1 MVMMAM
7 AVIMAQIQFY
17 GGASDILDD
26 MISAAFFAAFA
37 MDNLKSAMADVDP
50 GPFENMRTEI
60 DKNVVALNE
69 LERELPKLNAQGI
82 NALQVRAPQIDL
94 PEESS
99 VINGDVISVPQRSVA
114 PIPQEIRPDVAPN
127 APPGIALIEGP
138 VAPSVEWKTE
148 SLEVFTNTGFER
160 FQQEVQSADAML
172 QQLYDSQKAVAKQ
185 AQEASSSMV
194 SSEMIADLNS
204 ITDRINKIRERIQL
218 MESNPINVGSDK
230 ANAALEQ
237 MRIQLSQA
245 VKTQNQL
252 STAVNDMDMGAANEA
267 YLSLSQTV
275 AGTERYIRDNL
286 DKQGRFNDKVGQGI
300 NAAEGLQKAFS
311 KAAES
316 LLSMSNVKKVAEWVG
331 DCMKAFDAQRH
342 TEMRLMGALANN
354 LDADYASQYGQG
366 PEAETQALQSAYS
379 TISNKASEIQGRG
392 IYTDDAMIAGAAEL
406 SADFSD
412 PVAIEMMMDTL
423 ADFAMGASGGGEVNS
438 AAMQQY
444 AASLGK
450 VMSGSYDGMAEK
462 GFSFTEAQKAVIA
475 GTATQEQV
483 IAAIGEEYLS
493 ASQDVQAAAAI
504 AASVQQTWGGLY
516 DSMSN
521 TPEGQIMQ
529 MTNAWGSMQEEVGG
543 QLYPFVLLF
552 VETITGNWGII
563 QTVLNAIVT
572 GLQFIMGIL
581 SWLLEGAMGFAQV
594 IVDNWSWIS
603 PIIYGIVAALAVYGA
618 YLAIT
623 KGIEIASA
631 VASGIVTV
639 GKGLLAAATMLLTG
653 ATWAQAAAQVGLNGA
668 MAACPIVWII
678 ALIIALIAIIFAV
691 CSAIAKLTG
700 IADSGFGV
708 ICGSLNVANEFF
720 KNLFMTIGNVLLG
733 IGNAINA
740 LASNLMTAFRNAICS
755 VQSWFYNLLS
765 TALTVVEK
773 ICEALNK
780 LPFVEFDY
788 SGIGDAADYYAQKAA
803 EAEEKKGEYKD
814 VAEAF
819 KEGFSTFDAF
829 QDGWSSDAFEAGAAW
844 GDGIADKFS
853 NFSLADFFGAE
864 EIPPAEDYGDQ
875 YGLKDPEKNSGL
887 SDNVADIAEN
897 TGNINGSL
905 ECTQEDLKYLR
916 DIAEQDAVNRFTIA
930 EIKVEQTN
938 HNNINSKLDL
948 DGVVS
953 GLTNAVNESI
963 DSVTEGVHE

>member
-7 AVIMAQIQFY
+7 AVIMAQIQFF
-17 GGASDILDD
+17 GEASDILDD

-60 DKNVVALNE
+60 DKNVVALSE
-69 LERELPKLNAQGI
+69 LERELPKLNAQGL
-82 NALQVRAPQIDL
+82 NALQVQTPQIDL

-99 VINGDVISVPQRSVA
+99 VINGDVIPAPQRSVA

-185 AQEASSSMV
+185 AQEASSGMV

-204 ITDRINKIRERIQL
+204 MTDRINKIRERIQL
-218 MESNPINVGSDK
+218 MESNPINVGSGK

-237 MRIQLSQA
+237 MRTQLSQA
-245 VKTQNQL
+245 VETQNQL
-252 STAVNDMDMGAANEA
+252 STAVNNMDIGAANEA
-267 YLSLSQTV
+267 YLSLSQKV

-286 DKQGRFNDKVGQGI
+286 DEQGRFNDKVGKGI
-300 NAAEGLQKAFS
+300 NAVEGLQKAFS

-392 IYTDDAMIAGAAEL
+392 IYTDDAMIAGAAGL
-406 SADFSD
+406 SANFSD

-423 ADFAMGASGGGEVNS
+423 ADFAMGASGGGKVNS

-483 IAAIGEEYLS
+483 IATIGEEYLS
-493 ASQDVQAAAAI
+493 ASQDVRAAAAI
-504 AASVQQTWGGLY
+504 AASVQQTWSGLY

-521 TPEGQIMQ
+521 TPEGQITQ
-529 MTNAWGSMQEEVGG
+529 MTNAWGAMKEEVGG

-563 QTVLNAIVT
+563 QTVLNGIVT

-603 PIIYGIVAALAVYGA
+603 PVVYGAAAALAVFCA

-623 KGIEIASA
+623 KVIGLA
-631 VASGIVTV
+631 VAAVQGIMA
-639 GKGLLAAATMLLTG
+639 LA
-653 ATWAQAAAQVGLNGA
+653 QIGLNGA
-668 MAACPIVWII
+668 IAACPIVWII
-678 ALIIALIAIIFAV
+678 ILIIALIAI
-691 CSAIAKLTG
+691 
-700 IADSGFGV
+700 V
-708 ICGSLNVANEFF
+708 I
-720 KNLFMTIGNVLLG
+720 
-733 IGNAINA
+733 A
-740 LASNLMTAFRNAICS
+740 LATRVA
-755 VQSWFYNLLS
+755 
-765 TALTVVEK
+765 
-773 ICEALNK
+773 
-780 LPFVEFDY
+780 EFTGLAN
-788 SGIGDAADYYAQKAA
+788 SGIGYIVGRLSVAATLVQNIFATVFNVIIDIFAMVLNCVAA
-803 EAEEKKGEYKD
+803 FANFFGNVFRD
-814 VAEAF
+814 PIGSVARLF
-819 KEGFSTFDAF
+819 FDLV
-829 QDGWSSDAFEAGAAW
+829 DGALSALQTLAGAIDTLFGSDMAGTVQGWRDGLGSWVDDTFGEEEEIMAKVSAEDWHIEHSSYIDAW
-844 GDGIADKFS
+844 EKGVEFGDGISEAIG

-864 EIPPAEDYGDQ
+864 DIPPAEDYGDQ
-875 YGLKDPEKNSGL
+875 YGLKDPEENSGL
-887 SDNVADIAEN
+887 SDNVANIAEN
-897 TGNINGSL
+897 TGNINDSL

-938 HNNINSKLDL
+938 HNNINSSMDL

>member
-1 MVMMAM
+1 MVMMAT

-60 DKNVVALNE
+60 DKNIVALNE

-82 NALQVRAPQIDL
+82 NALQVRTPQIDL

-99 VINGDVISVPQRSVA
+99 VINEDVIPAPQRSVA

-204 ITDRINKIRERIQL
+204 MTDRINKIRERIQL
-218 MESNPINVGSDK
+218 MESNPISVGSDK

-237 MRIQLSQA
+237 MRTQLSQA

-252 STAVNDMDMGAANEA
+252 STAVNDMDIGAANEA

-286 DKQGRFNDKVGQGI
+286 DKQGRLNDKIGKGI

-311 KAAES
+311 KVAES
-316 LLSMSNVKKVAEWVG
+316 LLNMSNVKKVAEWVG

-342 TEMRLMGALANN
+342 TEMRLMGTLANN

-392 IYTDDAMIAGAAEL
+392 IYTDDAMIAGAAGL
-406 SADFSD
+406 SANFSD

-483 IAAIGEEYLS
+483 IATIGEEYLS

-529 MTNAWGSMQEEVGG
+529 MTNAWGSMKEEVGG

-603 PIIYGIVAALAVYGA
+603 PVVYGAAAALAVFCA

-623 KGIEIASA
+623 KVIG
-631 VASGIVTV
+631 
-639 GKGLLAAATMLLTG
+639 LAAAAVQGIMAL
-653 ATWAQAAAQVGLNGA
+653 AQIGLNGA
-668 MAACPIVWII
+668 IAACPIVWII
-678 ALIIALIAIIFAV
+678 ILIIALIAIV
-691 CSAIAKLTG
+691 IALATRVAEFTG
-700 IADSGFGV
+700 LADSGIGYIVGRLSVAATLVQNIFATVFNV
-708 ICGSLNVANEFF
+708 IIDIFAMVLNCVAAFANFF
-720 KNLFMTIGNVLLG
+720 GNVFRDPIGSVVRLFFDLVDGALSALQTLAGAIDTLFGSDMAGTVQGWRDGLG
-733 IGNAINA
+733 
-740 LASNLMTAFRNAICS
+740 
-755 VQSWFYNLLS
+755 SWVDDTFGEEEEIMAKVSAEDWHIEHSSYID
-765 TALTVVEK
+765 AWEK
-773 ICEALNK
+773 G
-780 LPFVEFDY
+780 VEF
-788 SGIGDAADYYAQKAA
+788 
-803 EAEEKKGEYKD
+803 
-814 VAEAF
+814 
-819 KEGFSTFDAF
+819 
-829 QDGWSSDAFEAGAAW
+829 
-844 GDGIADKFS
+844 GDGISEAIG

-864 EIPPAEDYGDQ
+864 EIPSAEDYGDQ
-875 YGLKDPEKNSGL
+875 YGLKDPEENSGL

-897 TGNINGSL
+897 TGNINDSL

-938 HNNINSKLDL
+938 HNNINSNLDL

>member
-1 MVMMAM
+1 
-7 AVIMAQIQFY
+7 
-17 GGASDILDD
+17 
-26 MISAAFFAAFA
+26 
-37 MDNLKSAMADVDP
+37 
-50 GPFENMRTEI
+50 
-60 DKNVVALNE
+60 
-69 LERELPKLNAQGI
+69 
-82 NALQVRAPQIDL
+82 
-94 PEESS
+94 
-99 VINGDVISVPQRSVA
+99 
-114 PIPQEIRPDVAPN
+114 
-127 APPGIALIEGP
+127 
-138 VAPSVEWKTE
+138 
-148 SLEVFTNTGFER
+148 
-160 FQQEVQSADAML
+160 
-172 QQLYDSQKAVAKQ
+172 
-185 AQEASSSMV
+185 
-194 SSEMIADLNS
+194 
-204 ITDRINKIRERIQL
+204 

-237 MRIQLSQA
+237 MRTQLSQA

-252 STAVNDMDMGAANEA
+252 STAVNDMDIGAANEA

-286 DKQGRFNDKVGQGI
+286 DKQGRFNDKIGKGI

-311 KAAES
+311 KVAES
-316 LLSMSNVKKVAEWVG
+316 LLNMSNVKKVAEWVG

-342 TEMRLMGALANN
+342 TEMRLMGTLANN

-392 IYTDDAMIAGAAEL
+392 IYTDDAMIAGAAGL
-406 SADFSD
+406 SANFSD

-483 IAAIGEEYLS
+483 IATIGEEYLS

-529 MTNAWGSMQEEVGG
+529 MTNAWGSMKEEVGG

-603 PIIYGIVAALAVYGA
+603 PVVYGAAAALAVFCA

-623 KGIEIASA
+623 KVIG
-631 VASGIVTV
+631 
-639 GKGLLAAATMLLTG
+639 LAAAAVQGIMAL
-653 ATWAQAAAQVGLNGA
+653 AQIGLNGA
-668 MAACPIVWII
+668 IAACPIVWII
-678 ALIIALIAIIFAV
+678 ILIIALIAIV
-691 CSAIAKLTG
+691 IALATRVAEFTG
-700 IADSGFGV
+700 LADSGIGYIVGRLSVAATLVQNIFATVFNV
-708 ICGSLNVANEFF
+708 IIDIFAMVLNCVAAFANFF
-720 KNLFMTIGNVLLG
+720 GNVFRDPIGSVARLFFDLVDGALSALQTLAGAIDTLFGSDMAGTVQGWRDGLG
-733 IGNAINA
+733 
-740 LASNLMTAFRNAICS
+740 
-755 VQSWFYNLLS
+755 SWVDDTFGEEEEIMAKVSAEDWHIEHSSYID
-765 TALTVVEK
+765 AWEK
-773 ICEALNK
+773 G
-780 LPFVEFDY
+780 VEF
-788 SGIGDAADYYAQKAA
+788 
-803 EAEEKKGEYKD
+803 
-814 VAEAF
+814 
-819 KEGFSTFDAF
+819 
-829 QDGWSSDAFEAGAAW
+829 
-844 GDGIADKFS
+844 GDGISEAIG

-864 EIPPAEDYGDQ
+864 EIPSAEDYGDQ
-875 YGLKDPEKNSGL
+875 YGLKDPEENSGL

-897 TGNINGSL
+897 TGNINDSL

-938 HNNINSKLDL
+938 HNNINSNLDL

>member
-1 MVMMAM
+1 MVMMAT

-60 DKNVVALNE
+60 DKNIVALNE

-82 NALQVRAPQIDL
+82 NALQVRTPQIDL

-99 VINGDVISVPQRSVA
+99 VINEDVIPAPQRSVA

-204 ITDRINKIRERIQL
+204 MTDRINKIRERIQL
-218 MESNPINVGSDK
+218 MESNPISVGSDK

-237 MRIQLSQA
+237 MRTQLSQA

-252 STAVNDMDMGAANEA
+252 STAVNDMDIGAANEA

-286 DKQGRFNDKVGQGI
+286 DKQGRLNDKIGKGI

-311 KAAES
+311 KVAES
-316 LLSMSNVKKVAEWVG
+316 LLNMSNVKKVAEWVG

-342 TEMRLMGALANN
+342 TEMRLMGTLANN

-392 IYTDDAMIAGAAEL
+392 IYTDDAMIAGAAGL
-406 SADFSD
+406 SANFSD

-483 IAAIGEEYLS
+483 IATIGEEYLS

-516 DSMSN
+516 GSMSN

-529 MTNAWGSMQEEVGG
+529 MTNAWGSMKEEVGG

-603 PIIYGIVAALAVYGA
+603 PVVYGAAAALAVFCA

-623 KGIEIASA
+623 KVIG
-631 VASGIVTV
+631 
-639 GKGLLAAATMLLTG
+639 LAAAAVQGIMAL
-653 ATWAQAAAQVGLNGA
+653 AQIGLNGA
-668 MAACPIVWII
+668 IAACPIVWII
-678 ALIIALIAIIFAV
+678 ILIIALIAIV
-691 CSAIAKLTG
+691 IALATRVAEFTG
-700 IADSGFGV
+700 LADSGIGYIVGRLSVAATLVQNIFATVFNV
-708 ICGSLNVANEFF
+708 IIDIFAMVLNCVAAFANFF
-720 KNLFMTIGNVLLG
+720 GNVFRDPIGSVARLFFDLVDGALSALQTLAGAIDTLFGSDMAGTVQGWRDGLG
-733 IGNAINA
+733 
-740 LASNLMTAFRNAICS
+740 
-755 VQSWFYNLLS
+755 SWVDDTFGEEEEIMAKVSAEDWHIEHSSYID
-765 TALTVVEK
+765 AWEK
-773 ICEALNK
+773 G
-780 LPFVEFDY
+780 VEF
-788 SGIGDAADYYAQKAA
+788 
-803 EAEEKKGEYKD
+803 
-814 VAEAF
+814 
-819 KEGFSTFDAF
+819 
-829 QDGWSSDAFEAGAAW
+829 
-844 GDGIADKFS
+844 GDGISEAIG

-864 EIPPAEDYGDQ
+864 EIPSAEDYGDQ
-875 YGLKDPEKNSGL
+875 YGLKDPEENSGL

-897 TGNINGSL
+897 TGNINDSL

-938 HNNINSKLDL
+938 HNNINSNLDL

>member
-1 MVMMAM
+1 MVMMAT

-82 NALQVRAPQIDL
+82 NALQVRTPQIDL

-99 VINGDVISVPQRSVA
+99 VINGDVIPAPQRSVA
-114 PIPQEIRPDVAPN
+114 SIPQEIRPDVVPN

-194 SSEMIADLNS
+194 SSEMIADLDSMTN
-204 ITDRINKIRERIQL
+204 RINKIRERIQL

-237 MRIQLSQA
+237 MRTQLSQA

-252 STAVNDMDMGAANEA
+252 STAVSNMDIGAANEA

-286 DKQGRFNDKVGQGI
+286 DEQGRFNDKVGQGI
-300 NAAEGLQKAFS
+300 NATDGLQKAFS
-311 KAAES
+311 KVAKS

-331 DCMKAFDAQRH
+331 DCMEAFDAQRH

-406 SADFSD
+406 SANFSD

-483 IAAIGEEYLS
+483 IATIGEEYLS
-493 ASQDVQAAAAI
+493 ASRDVQAAAAI

-521 TPEGQIMQ
+521 TPEGQITQ

-543 QLYPFVLLF
+543 KLYPFVLLF

-700 IADSGFGV
+700 IAGSGFGV
-708 ICGSLNVANEFF
+708 ICGSINVANEFI
-720 KNLFMTIGNVLLG
+720 KNLLMVIGNVLLG

-740 LASNLMTAFRNAICS
+740 LTSNLMTAFRNAICS

-875 YGLKDPEKNSGL
+875 YGLKDPEENSGL

-897 TGNINGSL
+897 TGNMNGSL
-905 ECTQEDLKYLR
+905 ECSQEDLKYLR

>member
-1 MVMMAM
+1 MVMMAT

-60 DKNVVALNE
+60 DKNIVALNE

-82 NALQVRAPQIDL
+82 NALQVRTPQIDL

-99 VINGDVISVPQRSVA
+99 VINEDVIPAPQRSVA

-204 ITDRINKIRERIQL
+204 MTDRINKIRERIQL
-218 MESNPINVGSDK
+218 MESNPISVGSDK

-237 MRIQLSQA
+237 MRTQLSQA

-252 STAVNDMDMGAANEA
+252 STAVNDMDIGAANEA

-286 DKQGRFNDKVGQGI
+286 DKQGRLNDKIGKGI

-311 KAAES
+311 KVAES
-316 LLSMSNVKKVAEWVG
+316 LLNMSNVKKVAEWVG

-342 TEMRLMGALANN
+342 TEMRLMGTLANN

-392 IYTDDAMIAGAAEL
+392 IYTDDAMIAGAAGL
-406 SADFSD
+406 SANFSD

-483 IAAIGEEYLS
+483 IATIGEEYLS

-529 MTNAWGSMQEEVGG
+529 MTNAWGSMKEEVGG

-603 PIIYGIVAALAVYGA
+603 PVVYGAAAALAVFCA

-623 KGIEIASA
+623 KVIG
-631 VASGIVTV
+631 
-639 GKGLLAAATMLLTG
+639 LAAAAVQGIMAL
-653 ATWAQAAAQVGLNGA
+653 AQIGLNGA
-668 MAACPIVWII
+668 IAACPIVWII
-678 ALIIALIAIIFAV
+678 ILIIALIAIV
-691 CSAIAKLTG
+691 IALATRVAEFTG
-700 IADSGFGV
+700 LADSGIGYIVGRLSVAATLVQNIFATVFNV
-708 ICGSLNVANEFF
+708 IIDIFAMVLNCVAAFANFF
-720 KNLFMTIGNVLLG
+720 GNVFRDP
-733 IGNAINA
+733 IGSVARLFFDLVDGALSALQTLAGAIDTLFGSDMA
-740 LASNLMTAFRNAICS
+740 GTVQGWRMAS
-755 VQSWFYNLLS
+755 
-765 TALTVVEK
+765 
-773 ICEALNK
+773 
-780 LPFVEFDY
+780 
-788 SGIGDAADYYAQKAA
+788 
-803 EAEEKKGEYKD
+803 
-814 VAEAF
+814 
-819 KEGFSTFDAF
+819 
-829 QDGWSSDAFEAGAAW
+829 EAGWMIHLARKRKSW
-844 GDGIADKFS
+844 PKSVLRTGIL
-853 NFSLADFFGAE
+853 N
-864 EIPPAEDYGDQ
+864 IPA
-875 YGLKDPEKNSGL
+875 
-887 SDNVADIAEN
+887 I
-897 TGNINGSL
+897 
-905 ECTQEDLKYLR
+905 
-916 DIAEQDAVNRFTIA
+916 
-930 EIKVEQTN
+930 
-938 HNNINSKLDL
+938 
-948 DGVVS
+948 
-953 GLTNAVNESI
+953 LTHGKKE
-963 DSVTEGVHE
+963 

>member
-1 MVMMAM
+1 M
-7 AVIMAQIQFY
+7 
-17 GGASDILDD
+17 
-26 MISAAFFAAFA
+26 
-37 MDNLKSAMADVDP
+37 
-50 GPFENMRTEI
+50 
-60 DKNVVALNE
+60 
-69 LERELPKLNAQGI
+69 
-82 NALQVRAPQIDL
+82 
-94 PEESS
+94 
-99 VINGDVISVPQRSVA
+99 
-114 PIPQEIRPDVAPN
+114 
-127 APPGIALIEGP
+127 
-138 VAPSVEWKTE
+138 
-148 SLEVFTNTGFER
+148 
-160 FQQEVQSADAML
+160 
-172 QQLYDSQKAVAKQ
+172 
-185 AQEASSSMV
+185 
-194 SSEMIADLNS
+194 
-204 ITDRINKIRERIQL
+204 
-218 MESNPINVGSDK
+218 
-230 ANAALEQ
+230 
-237 MRIQLSQA
+237 
-245 VKTQNQL
+245 
-252 STAVNDMDMGAANEA
+252 NDMDIGAANEA

-286 DKQGRFNDKVGQGI
+286 DKQGRLNDKIGKGI

-311 KAAES
+311 KVAES
-316 LLSMSNVKKVAEWVG
+316 LLNMSNVKKVAEWVG

-342 TEMRLMGALANN
+342 TEMRLMGTLANN

-392 IYTDDAMIAGAAEL
+392 IYTDDAMIAGAAGL
-406 SADFSD
+406 SANFSD

-483 IAAIGEEYLS
+483 IATIGEEYLS

-529 MTNAWGSMQEEVGG
+529 MTNAWGSMKEEVGG

-603 PIIYGIVAALAVYGA
+603 PVVYGAAAALAVFCA

-623 KGIEIASA
+623 KVIG
-631 VASGIVTV
+631 
-639 GKGLLAAATMLLTG
+639 LAAAAVQGIMAL
-653 ATWAQAAAQVGLNGA
+653 AQIGLNGA
-668 MAACPIVWII
+668 IAACPIVWII
-678 ALIIALIAIIFAV
+678 ILIIALIAIV
-691 CSAIAKLTG
+691 IALATRVAEFTG
-700 IADSGFGV
+700 LADSGIGYIVGRLSVAATLVQNIFATVFNV
-708 ICGSLNVANEFF
+708 IIDIFAMVLNCVAAFANFF
-720 KNLFMTIGNVLLG
+720 GNVFRDPIGSVARLFFDLVDGALSALQTLAGAIDTLFGSDMAGTVQGWRDGLG
-733 IGNAINA
+733 
-740 LASNLMTAFRNAICS
+740 
-755 VQSWFYNLLS
+755 SWVDDTFGEEEEIMAKVSAEDWHIEHSSYID
-765 TALTVVEK
+765 AWEK
-773 ICEALNK
+773 G
-780 LPFVEFDY
+780 VEF
-788 SGIGDAADYYAQKAA
+788 
-803 EAEEKKGEYKD
+803 
-814 VAEAF
+814 
-819 KEGFSTFDAF
+819 
-829 QDGWSSDAFEAGAAW
+829 
-844 GDGIADKFS
+844 GDGISEAIG

-864 EIPPAEDYGDQ
+864 EIPSAEDYGDQ
-875 YGLKDPEKNSGL
+875 YGLKDPEENSGL

-897 TGNINGSL
+897 TGNINDSL

-938 HNNINSKLDL
+938 HNNINSNLDL

>member
-1 MVMMAM
+1 MVMMAT

-17 GGASDILDD
+17 GGASEILDD

-60 DKNVVALNE
+60 DKNIVALNE

-82 NALQVRAPQIDL
+82 NALQVRTPQIDL

-99 VINGDVISVPQRSVA
+99 VINGDVIPAPQRSVS

-138 VAPSVEWKTE
+138 AAPSVEWKTE

-204 ITDRINKIRERIQL
+204 MTDRINKIRERIQL

-237 MRIQLSQA
+237 MRTQLSQA

-252 STAVNDMDMGAANEA
+252 STAVNDMDIGAANEA

-286 DKQGRFNDKVGQGI
+286 DKQGRFNDKIGKGI

-311 KAAES
+311 KVAES
-316 LLSMSNVKKVAEWVG
+316 LLNMSNVKKVAEWVG

-342 TEMRLMGALANN
+342 TEMRLMGTLANN

-392 IYTDDAMIAGAAEL
+392 IYTDDAMIAGAAGL
-406 SADFSD
+406 SANFSD

-483 IAAIGEEYLS
+483 IATIGEEYLS

-529 MTNAWGSMQEEVGG
+529 MTNAWGSMKEEVGG

-603 PIIYGIVAALAVYGA
+603 PVVYGAAAALAVFCA

-623 KGIEIASA
+623 KVIG
-631 VASGIVTV
+631 
-639 GKGLLAAATMLLTG
+639 LAAAAVQGIMAL
-653 ATWAQAAAQVGLNGA
+653 AQIGLNGA
-668 MAACPIVWII
+668 IAACPIVWII
-678 ALIIALIAIIFAV
+678 ILIIALIAIV
-691 CSAIAKLTG
+691 IALATRVAEFTG
-700 IADSGFGV
+700 LADSGIGYIVGRLSVAATLVQNIFATVFNV
-708 ICGSLNVANEFF
+708 IIDIFAMVLNCVAAFANFF
-720 KNLFMTIGNVLLG
+720 GNVFRDPIGSVARLFFDLVDGALSALQTLAGAIDTLFGSDMAGTVQGWRDGLG
-733 IGNAINA
+733 
-740 LASNLMTAFRNAICS
+740 
-755 VQSWFYNLLS
+755 SWVDDTFGEEEEIMAKVSAEDWHIEHSSYID
-765 TALTVVEK
+765 AWEK
-773 ICEALNK
+773 G
-780 LPFVEFDY
+780 VEF
-788 SGIGDAADYYAQKAA
+788 
-803 EAEEKKGEYKD
+803 
-814 VAEAF
+814 
-819 KEGFSTFDAF
+819 
-829 QDGWSSDAFEAGAAW
+829 
-844 GDGIADKFS
+844 GDGISEAIG
-853 NFSLADFFGAE
+853 NFSLADFLGAE
-864 EIPPAEDYGDQ
+864 EIPSAEDYGDQ
-875 YGLKDPEKNSGL
+875 YGLKDPEENSGL

-897 TGNINGSL
+897 TGNINDSL

-938 HNNINSKLDL
+938 HNNINSNLDL

>member
-1 MVMMAM
+1 MVMMAT

-60 DKNVVALNE
+60 DKNIVALNE

-82 NALQVRAPQIDL
+82 NALQVRTPQIDL

-99 VINGDVISVPQRSVA
+99 VINGDVIPAPQRSVA

-204 ITDRINKIRERIQL
+204 MTDRINKIRERIQL

-237 MRIQLSQA
+237 MRTQLSQA

-252 STAVNDMDMGAANEA
+252 STAVNDMDIGAANEA

-286 DKQGRFNDKVGQGI
+286 DKQGRFNDKIGKGI

-311 KAAES
+311 KVAES
-316 LLSMSNVKKVAEWVG
+316 LLNMSNVKKVAEWVG

-392 IYTDDAMIAGAAEL
+392 IYTDDAMIAGAAGL
-406 SADFSD
+406 SANFSD

-462 GFSFTEAQKAVIA
+462 GFSFSEAQKAVIA

-483 IAAIGEEYLS
+483 IATIGEEYLS

-529 MTNAWGSMQEEVGG
+529 MTNAWGSMKEEVGG

-603 PIIYGIVAALAVYGA
+603 PVVYGAAAALAVFCA

-623 KGIEIASA
+623 KVIG
-631 VASGIVTV
+631 
-639 GKGLLAAATMLLTG
+639 LAAAAVQGIMAL
-653 ATWAQAAAQVGLNGA
+653 AQIGLNGA
-668 MAACPIVWII
+668 IAACPIVWII
-678 ALIIALIAIIFAV
+678 ILIIALIAIV
-691 CSAIAKLTG
+691 IALATRVAEFTG
-700 IADSGFGV
+700 LADSGIGYIVGRLSVAATLVQNIFATVFNV
-708 ICGSLNVANEFF
+708 IIDIFAMVLNCVAAFANFF
-720 KNLFMTIGNVLLG
+720 GNVFRDPIGSVARLFFDLVDGALSALQTLAGAIDTLFGSDMAGTVQGWRDGLG
-733 IGNAINA
+733 
-740 LASNLMTAFRNAICS
+740 
-755 VQSWFYNLLS
+755 SWVDDTFGEEEEIMAKVSAEDWHIEHSSYID
-765 TALTVVEK
+765 AWEK
-773 ICEALNK
+773 G
-780 LPFVEFDY
+780 VEF
-788 SGIGDAADYYAQKAA
+788 
-803 EAEEKKGEYKD
+803 
-814 VAEAF
+814 
-819 KEGFSTFDAF
+819 
-829 QDGWSSDAFEAGAAW
+829 
-844 GDGIADKFS
+844 GDGISEAIG

-864 EIPPAEDYGDQ
+864 EIPSAEDYGDQ
-875 YGLKDPEKNSGL
+875 YGLKDPEENSGL

-897 TGNINGSL
+897 TGNINDSL

-938 HNNINSKLDL
+938 HNNINSNLDL

>member
-1 MVMMAM
+1 MVMMAT

-17 GGASDILDD
+17 GGDSEILDD

-60 DKNVVALNE
+60 DKNIVALNE

-82 NALQVRAPQIDL
+82 NALQVRTPQIDL

-99 VINGDVISVPQRSVA
+99 VINGDVIPAPQRSVS

-138 VAPSVEWKTE
+138 AAPSVEWKTE

-204 ITDRINKIRERIQL
+204 MTDRINKIRERIQL

-237 MRIQLSQA
+237 MRTQLSQA

-252 STAVNDMDMGAANEA
+252 STAVNDMDIGAANEA

-286 DKQGRFNDKVGQGI
+286 DKQGRFNDKIGKGI

-311 KAAES
+311 KVAES
-316 LLSMSNVKKVAEWVG
+316 LLNMSNVKKVAEWVG

-342 TEMRLMGALANN
+342 TEMRLMGTLANN

-392 IYTDDAMIAGAAEL
+392 IYTDDAMIAGAAGL
-406 SADFSD
+406 SANFSD

-483 IAAIGEEYLS
+483 IATIGEEYLS

-529 MTNAWGSMQEEVGG
+529 MTNAWGSMKEEVGG

-603 PIIYGIVAALAVYGA
+603 PVVYGAAAALAVFCA

-623 KGIEIASA
+623 KVIG
-631 VASGIVTV
+631 
-639 GKGLLAAATMLLTG
+639 LAAAAVQGIMAL
-653 ATWAQAAAQVGLNGA
+653 AQIGLNGA
-668 MAACPIVWII
+668 IAACPIVWII
-678 ALIIALIAIIFAV
+678 ILIIALIAIV
-691 CSAIAKLTG
+691 IALATRVAEFTG
-700 IADSGFGV
+700 LADSGIGYIVGRLSVAATLVQNIFATVFNV
-708 ICGSLNVANEFF
+708 IIDIFAMVLNCVAAFANFF
-720 KNLFMTIGNVLLG
+720 GNVFRDPIGSVARLFFDLVDGALSALQTLAGAIDTLFGSDMAGTVQGWRDGLG
-733 IGNAINA
+733 
-740 LASNLMTAFRNAICS
+740 
-755 VQSWFYNLLS
+755 SWVDDTFGEEEEIMAKVSAEDWHIEHSSYID
-765 TALTVVEK
+765 AWEK
-773 ICEALNK
+773 G
-780 LPFVEFDY
+780 VEF
-788 SGIGDAADYYAQKAA
+788 
-803 EAEEKKGEYKD
+803 
-814 VAEAF
+814 
-819 KEGFSTFDAF
+819 
-829 QDGWSSDAFEAGAAW
+829 
-844 GDGIADKFS
+844 GDGISEAIG

-864 EIPPAEDYGDQ
+864 EIPSAEDYGDQ
-875 YGLKDPEKNSGL
+875 YGLKDPEENSGL

-897 TGNINGSL
+897 TGNINDSL

-938 HNNINSKLDL
+938 HNNINSNLDL

>member
-1 MVMMAM
+1 MVMMAT

-60 DKNVVALNE
+60 DKNIVALNE

-82 NALQVRAPQIDL
+82 NALQVRTPQIDL

-99 VINGDVISVPQRSVA
+99 VINEDVIPAPQRSVA

-204 ITDRINKIRERIQL
+204 MTDRINKIRERIQL
-218 MESNPINVGSDK
+218 MESNPISVGSDK

-237 MRIQLSQA
+237 MRTQLSQA

-252 STAVNDMDMGAANEA
+252 STAVNDMDIGAANEA

-286 DKQGRFNDKVGQGI
+286 DKQGRLNDKIGKVI

-311 KAAES
+311 KVAES
-316 LLSMSNVKKVAEWVG
+316 LLNMSNVKKVAEWVG

-342 TEMRLMGALANN
+342 TEMRLMGTLANN

-392 IYTDDAMIAGAAEL
+392 IYTDDAMIAGAAGL
-406 SADFSD
+406 SANFSD

-483 IAAIGEEYLS
+483 IATIGEEYLS

-529 MTNAWGSMQEEVGG
+529 MTNAWGSMKEEVGG

-603 PIIYGIVAALAVYGA
+603 PVVYGAAAALAVFCA

-623 KGIEIASA
+623 KVIG
-631 VASGIVTV
+631 
-639 GKGLLAAATMLLTG
+639 LAAAAVQGIMAL
-653 ATWAQAAAQVGLNGA
+653 AQIGLNGA
-668 MAACPIVWII
+668 IAACPIVWII
-678 ALIIALIAIIFAV
+678 ILIIALIAIV
-691 CSAIAKLTG
+691 IALATRVAEFTG
-700 IADSGFGV
+700 LADSGIGYIVGRLSVAATLVQNIFATVFNV
-708 ICGSLNVANEFF
+708 IIDIFAMVLNCVAAFANFF
-720 KNLFMTIGNVLLG
+720 GNVFRDPIGSVARLFFDLVDGALSALQTLAGAIDTLFGSDMAGTVQGWRDGLG
-733 IGNAINA
+733 
-740 LASNLMTAFRNAICS
+740 
-755 VQSWFYNLLS
+755 SWVDDTFGEEEEIMAKVSAEDWHIEHSSYID
-765 TALTVVEK
+765 AWEK
-773 ICEALNK
+773 G
-780 LPFVEFDY
+780 VEF
-788 SGIGDAADYYAQKAA
+788 
-803 EAEEKKGEYKD
+803 
-814 VAEAF
+814 
-819 KEGFSTFDAF
+819 
-829 QDGWSSDAFEAGAAW
+829 
-844 GDGIADKFS
+844 GDGISEAIG

-864 EIPPAEDYGDQ
+864 EIPSAEDYGDQ
-875 YGLKDPEKNSGL
+875 YGLKDPEENSGL

-897 TGNINGSL
+897 TGNINDSL

-938 HNNINSKLDL
+938 HNNINSNLDL

>member
-1 MVMMAM
+1 M
-7 AVIMAQIQFY
+7 
-17 GGASDILDD
+17 
-26 MISAAFFAAFA
+26 
-37 MDNLKSAMADVDP
+37 
-50 GPFENMRTEI
+50 
-60 DKNVVALNE
+60 
-69 LERELPKLNAQGI
+69 
-82 NALQVRAPQIDL
+82 
-94 PEESS
+94 
-99 VINGDVISVPQRSVA
+99 
-114 PIPQEIRPDVAPN
+114 
-127 APPGIALIEGP
+127 
-138 VAPSVEWKTE
+138 
-148 SLEVFTNTGFER
+148 EVFTNTGFER

-204 ITDRINKIRERIQL
+204 MTDRINKIRERIQL
-218 MESNPINVGSDK
+218 MESNPISVGSDK

-237 MRIQLSQA
+237 MRTQLSQA

-252 STAVNDMDMGAANEA
+252 STAVNDMDIGAANEA

-286 DKQGRFNDKVGQGI
+286 DKQGRLNDKIGKGI

-311 KAAES
+311 KVAES
-316 LLSMSNVKKVAEWVG
+316 LLNMSNVKKVAEWVG

-342 TEMRLMGALANN
+342 TEMRLMGTLANN

-392 IYTDDAMIAGAAEL
+392 IYTDDAMIAGAAGL
-406 SADFSD
+406 SANFSD

-483 IAAIGEEYLS
+483 IATIGEEYLS

-529 MTNAWGSMQEEVGG
+529 MTNAWGSMKEEVGG

-603 PIIYGIVAALAVYGA
+603 PVVYGAAAALAVFCA

-623 KGIEIASA
+623 KVIG
-631 VASGIVTV
+631 
-639 GKGLLAAATMLLTG
+639 LAAAAVQGIMAL
-653 ATWAQAAAQVGLNGA
+653 AQIGLNGA
-668 MAACPIVWII
+668 IAACPIVWII
-678 ALIIALIAIIFAV
+678 ILIIALIAIV
-691 CSAIAKLTG
+691 IALATRVAEFTG
-700 IADSGFGV
+700 LADSGIGYIVGRLSVAATLVQNIFATVFNV
-708 ICGSLNVANEFF
+708 IIDIFAMVLNCVAAFANFF
-720 KNLFMTIGNVLLG
+720 GNVFRDPIGSVARLFFDLVDGALSALQTLAGAIDTLFGSDMAGTVQGWRDGLG
-733 IGNAINA
+733 
-740 LASNLMTAFRNAICS
+740 
-755 VQSWFYNLLS
+755 SWVDDTFGEEEEIMAKVSAEDWHIEHSSYID
-765 TALTVVEK
+765 AWEK
-773 ICEALNK
+773 G
-780 LPFVEFDY
+780 VEF
-788 SGIGDAADYYAQKAA
+788 
-803 EAEEKKGEYKD
+803 
-814 VAEAF
+814 
-819 KEGFSTFDAF
+819 
-829 QDGWSSDAFEAGAAW
+829 
-844 GDGIADKFS
+844 GDGISEAIG

-864 EIPPAEDYGDQ
+864 EIPSAEDYGDQ
-875 YGLKDPEKNSGL
+875 YGLKDPEENSGL

-897 TGNINGSL
+897 TGNINDSL

-938 HNNINSKLDL
+938 HNNINSNLDL

>member
-1 MVMMAM
+1 MVMMAT

-60 DKNVVALNE
+60 DKNIVALNE

-82 NALQVRAPQIDL
+82 NALQVRTPQIDL
-94 PEESS
+94 PKESS
-99 VINGDVISVPQRSVA
+99 VINGDVIPAPQRSVA
-114 PIPQEIRPDVAPN
+114 SIPQEIRPDVAPN

-204 ITDRINKIRERIQL
+204 MTDRINKIRERIQL

-237 MRIQLSQA
+237 MRTQLSQA

-252 STAVNDMDMGAANEA
+252 STAVNDMDIGAANEA

-286 DKQGRFNDKVGQGI
+286 DKQGRFNDKIGKGI

-311 KAAES
+311 KVAES
-316 LLSMSNVKKVAEWVG
+316 LLNMSNVKKVAEWVG

-342 TEMRLMGALANN
+342 TEMRLMGTLANN

-392 IYTDDAMIAGAAEL
+392 IYTDDAMIAGAAGL
-406 SADFSD
+406 SANFSD

-483 IAAIGEEYLS
+483 IATIGEEYLS

-529 MTNAWGSMQEEVGG
+529 MTNAWGSMKEEVGG

-603 PIIYGIVAALAVYGA
+603 PVVYGAAAALAVFCA

-623 KGIEIASA
+623 KVIG
-631 VASGIVTV
+631 
-639 GKGLLAAATMLLTG
+639 LAAAAVQGIMAL
-653 ATWAQAAAQVGLNGA
+653 AQIGLNGA
-668 MAACPIVWII
+668 IAACPIVWII
-678 ALIIALIAIIFAV
+678 ILIIALIAIV
-691 CSAIAKLTG
+691 IALATRVAEFTG
-700 IADSGFGV
+700 LADSGIGYIVGRLSVAATLVQNIFATVFNV
-708 ICGSLNVANEFF
+708 IIDIFAMVLNCVAAFANFF
-720 KNLFMTIGNVLLG
+720 GNVFRDPIGSVARLFFDLVDGALSALQTLAGAIDTLFGSDMAGTVQGWRDGLG
-733 IGNAINA
+733 
-740 LASNLMTAFRNAICS
+740 
-755 VQSWFYNLLS
+755 SWVDDTFGEEEEIMAKVSAEDWHIEHSSYID
-765 TALTVVEK
+765 AWEK
-773 ICEALNK
+773 G
-780 LPFVEFDY
+780 VEF
-788 SGIGDAADYYAQKAA
+788 
-803 EAEEKKGEYKD
+803 
-814 VAEAF
+814 
-819 KEGFSTFDAF
+819 
-829 QDGWSSDAFEAGAAW
+829 
-844 GDGIADKFS
+844 GDGISEAIG

-864 EIPPAEDYGDQ
+864 EIPSAEDYGDQ
-875 YGLKDPEKNSGL
+875 YGLKDPEENSGL

-897 TGNINGSL
+897 TGNINDSL

>member
-1 MVMMAM
+1 
-7 AVIMAQIQFY
+7 
-17 GGASDILDD
+17 
-26 MISAAFFAAFA
+26 
-37 MDNLKSAMADVDP
+37 
-50 GPFENMRTEI
+50 
-60 DKNVVALNE
+60 
-69 LERELPKLNAQGI
+69 
-82 NALQVRAPQIDL
+82 
-94 PEESS
+94 
-99 VINGDVISVPQRSVA
+99 
-114 PIPQEIRPDVAPN
+114 
-127 APPGIALIEGP
+127 
-138 VAPSVEWKTE
+138 
-148 SLEVFTNTGFER
+148 
-160 FQQEVQSADAML
+160 
-172 QQLYDSQKAVAKQ
+172 
-185 AQEASSSMV
+185 
-194 SSEMIADLNS
+194 
-204 ITDRINKIRERIQL
+204 
-218 MESNPINVGSDK
+218 
-230 ANAALEQ
+230 
-237 MRIQLSQA
+237 
-245 VKTQNQL
+245 
-252 STAVNDMDMGAANEA
+252 MG
-267 YLSLSQTV
+267 T
-275 AGTERYIRDNL
+275 
-286 DKQGRFNDKVGQGI
+286 
-300 NAAEGLQKAFS
+300 
-311 KAAES
+311 
-316 LLSMSNVKKVAEWVG
+316 
-331 DCMKAFDAQRH
+331 
-342 TEMRLMGALANN
+342 LANN

-392 IYTDDAMIAGAAEL
+392 IYTDDAMIAGAAGL
-406 SADFSD
+406 SANFSD

-483 IAAIGEEYLS
+483 IATIGEEYLS

-529 MTNAWGSMQEEVGG
+529 MTNAWGSMKEEVGG

-603 PIIYGIVAALAVYGA
+603 PVVYGAAAALAVFCA

-623 KGIEIASA
+623 KVIG
-631 VASGIVTV
+631 
-639 GKGLLAAATMLLTG
+639 LAAAAVQGIMAL
-653 ATWAQAAAQVGLNGA
+653 AQIGLNGA
-668 MAACPIVWII
+668 IAACPIVWII
-678 ALIIALIAIIFAV
+678 ILIIALIAIV
-691 CSAIAKLTG
+691 IALATRVAEFTG
-700 IADSGFGV
+700 LADSGIGYIVGRLSVAATLVQNIFATVFNV
-708 ICGSLNVANEFF
+708 IIDIFAMVLNCVAAFANFF
-720 KNLFMTIGNVLLG
+720 GNVFRDPIGSVARLFFDLVDGALSALQTLAGAIDTLFGSDMAGTVQGWRDGLG
-733 IGNAINA
+733 
-740 LASNLMTAFRNAICS
+740 
-755 VQSWFYNLLS
+755 SWVDDTFGEEEEIMAKVSAEDWHIEHSSYID
-765 TALTVVEK
+765 AWEK
-773 ICEALNK
+773 G
-780 LPFVEFDY
+780 VEF
-788 SGIGDAADYYAQKAA
+788 
-803 EAEEKKGEYKD
+803 
-814 VAEAF
+814 
-819 KEGFSTFDAF
+819 
-829 QDGWSSDAFEAGAAW
+829 
-844 GDGIADKFS
+844 GDGISEAIG

-864 EIPPAEDYGDQ
+864 EIPSAEDYGDQ
-875 YGLKDPEKNSGL
+875 YGLKDPEENSGL

-897 TGNINGSL
+897 TGNINDSL

-938 HNNINSKLDL
+938 HNNINSNLDL

>member
-1 MVMMAM
+1 MVMMAT

-17 GGASDILDD
+17 GGASEILDD

-60 DKNVVALNE
+60 DKNIVALNE

-82 NALQVRAPQIDL
+82 NALQVRTPQIDL

-99 VINGDVISVPQRSVA
+99 VINGDVIPAPQRSVS

-138 VAPSVEWKTE
+138 AAPSVEWKTE

-204 ITDRINKIRERIQL
+204 MTDRINKIRERIQL

-237 MRIQLSQA
+237 MRTQLSQA

-252 STAVNDMDMGAANEA
+252 STAVNDMDIGAANEA

-286 DKQGRFNDKVGQGI
+286 DKQGRFNDKIGKGI

-311 KAAES
+311 KVAES
-316 LLSMSNVKKVAEWVG
+316 LLNMSNVKKVAEWVG

-342 TEMRLMGALANN
+342 TEMRLMGTLANN

-392 IYTDDAMIAGAAEL
+392 IYTDDAMIAGAAGL
-406 SADFSD
+406 SANFSD

-483 IAAIGEEYLS
+483 IATIGEEYLS

-521 TPEGQIMQ
+521 TPEGQITQ
-529 MTNAWGSMQEEVGG
+529 MTNAWGSMKEEVGG

-603 PIIYGIVAALAVYGA
+603 PVVYGAAAALAVFCA

-623 KGIEIASA
+623 KVIG
-631 VASGIVTV
+631 
-639 GKGLLAAATMLLTG
+639 LAAAAVQGIMAL
-653 ATWAQAAAQVGLNGA
+653 AQIGLNGA
-668 MAACPIVWII
+668 IAACPIVWII
-678 ALIIALIAIIFAV
+678 ILIIALIAIV
-691 CSAIAKLTG
+691 IALATRVAEFTG
-700 IADSGFGV
+700 LADSGIGYIVGRLSVAATLVQNIFATVFNV
-708 ICGSLNVANEFF
+708 IIDIFAMVLNCVAAFANFF
-720 KNLFMTIGNVLLG
+720 GNVFRDPIGSVARLFFDLVDGALSALQTLAGAIDTLFGSDMAGTVQGWRDGLG
-733 IGNAINA
+733 
-740 LASNLMTAFRNAICS
+740 
-755 VQSWFYNLLS
+755 SWVDDTFGEEEEIMAKVSAEDWHIEHSSYID
-765 TALTVVEK
+765 AWEK
-773 ICEALNK
+773 G
-780 LPFVEFDY
+780 VEF
-788 SGIGDAADYYAQKAA
+788 
-803 EAEEKKGEYKD
+803 
-814 VAEAF
+814 
-819 KEGFSTFDAF
+819 
-829 QDGWSSDAFEAGAAW
+829 
-844 GDGIADKFS
+844 GDGISEAIG

-864 EIPPAEDYGDQ
+864 EIPSAEDYGDQ
-875 YGLKDPEKNSGL
+875 YGLKDPEENSGL

-897 TGNINGSL
+897 TGNINDSL

-938 HNNINSKLDL
+938 HNNINSNLDL

>member
-1 MVMMAM
+1 MVMMAT

-17 GGASDILDD
+17 GGASEILDD

-60 DKNVVALNE
+60 DKNIVALNE

-82 NALQVRAPQIDL
+82 NALQVRTPQIDL

-99 VINGDVISVPQRSVA
+99 VINGDVIPAPQRSVS

-138 VAPSVEWKTE
+138 AAPSVEWKTE

-204 ITDRINKIRERIQL
+204 MTDRINKIRERIQL

-237 MRIQLSQA
+237 MRTQLSQA

-252 STAVNDMDMGAANEA
+252 STAVNDMDIGAANEA

-286 DKQGRFNDKVGQGI
+286 DKQGRFNDKIGKGI

-311 KAAES
+311 KVAES
-316 LLSMSNVKKVAEWVG
+316 LLNMSNVKKVAEWVG

-342 TEMRLMGALANN
+342 TEMRLMGTLANN

-392 IYTDDAMIAGAAEL
+392 IYTDDAMIAGAAGL
-406 SADFSD
+406 SANFSD

-483 IAAIGEEYLS
+483 IATIGEEYLS

-529 MTNAWGSMQEEVGG
+529 MTNAWGSMKEEVGG

-603 PIIYGIVAALAVYGA
+603 PVVYGAAAALAVFCA

-623 KGIEIASA
+623 KVIG
-631 VASGIVTV
+631 
-639 GKGLLAAATMLLTG
+639 LAAAAVQGIMAL
-653 ATWAQAAAQVGLNGA
+653 AQIGLNGA
-668 MAACPIVWII
+668 IAACPIVWII
-678 ALIIALIAIIFAV
+678 ILIIALIAIV
-691 CSAIAKLTG
+691 IALATRVAEFTG
-700 IADSGFGV
+700 LADSGIGYIVGRLSVAATLVQNIFATVFNV
-708 ICGSLNVANEFF
+708 IIDIFAMVLNCVAAFANFF
-720 KNLFMTIGNVLLG
+720 GNVFRDPIGSVARLFFDLVDGALSALQTLAGAIDTLFGSDMAGTVQGWRDGLG
-733 IGNAINA
+733 
-740 LASNLMTAFRNAICS
+740 
-755 VQSWFYNLLS
+755 SWVDDTFGEEEEIMAKVSAEDWHIEHSSYID
-765 TALTVVEK
+765 AWEK
-773 ICEALNK
+773 G
-780 LPFVEFDY
+780 VEF
-788 SGIGDAADYYAQKAA
+788 
-803 EAEEKKGEYKD
+803 
-814 VAEAF
+814 
-819 KEGFSTFDAF
+819 
-829 QDGWSSDAFEAGAAW
+829 
-844 GDGIADKFS
+844 GDGISEAIG

-864 EIPPAEDYGDQ
+864 EIPSAEDYGDQ
-875 YGLKDPEKNSGL
+875 YGLKDPEENSGL

-897 TGNINGSL
+897 TGNINDSL

-938 HNNINSKLDL
+938 HNNINSNLDL

>member
-1 MVMMAM
+1 MVMMAT

-17 GGASDILDD
+17 GGASEILDD

-60 DKNVVALNE
+60 DKNIVALNE

-82 NALQVRAPQIDL
+82 NALQVRTPQIDL

-99 VINGDVISVPQRSVA
+99 VINGDVIPAPQRSVS

-204 ITDRINKIRERIQL
+204 MTDRINKIRERIQL

-237 MRIQLSQA
+237 MRTQLSQA

-252 STAVNDMDMGAANEA
+252 STAVNDMDIGAANEA

-286 DKQGRFNDKVGQGI
+286 DKQGRFNDKIGKGI

-311 KAAES
+311 KVAES
-316 LLSMSNVKKVAEWVG
+316 LLNMSNVKKVAEWVG

-342 TEMRLMGALANN
+342 TEMRLMGTLANN

-392 IYTDDAMIAGAAEL
+392 IYTDDAMIAGAAGL
-406 SADFSD
+406 SANFSD

-483 IAAIGEEYLS
+483 IATIGEEYLS

-529 MTNAWGSMQEEVGG
+529 MTNAWGSMKEEVGG

-603 PIIYGIVAALAVYGA
+603 PVVYGAAAALAVFCA

-623 KGIEIASA
+623 KVIG
-631 VASGIVTV
+631 
-639 GKGLLAAATMLLTG
+639 LAAAAVQGIMAL
-653 ATWAQAAAQVGLNGA
+653 AQIGLNGA
-668 MAACPIVWII
+668 IAACPIVWII
-678 ALIIALIAIIFAV
+678 ILIIALIAIV
-691 CSAIAKLTG
+691 IALATRVAEFTG
-700 IADSGFGV
+700 LADSGIGYIVGRLSVAATLVQNIFATVFNV
-708 ICGSLNVANEFF
+708 IIDIFAMVLNCVAAFANFF
-720 KNLFMTIGNVLLG
+720 GNVFRDPIGSVARLFFDLVDGALSALQTLAGAIDTLFGSDMAGTVQGWRDGLG
-733 IGNAINA
+733 
-740 LASNLMTAFRNAICS
+740 
-755 VQSWFYNLLS
+755 SWVDDTFGEEEEIMAKVSAEDWHIEHSSYID
-765 TALTVVEK
+765 AWEK
-773 ICEALNK
+773 G
-780 LPFVEFDY
+780 VEF
-788 SGIGDAADYYAQKAA
+788 
-803 EAEEKKGEYKD
+803 
-814 VAEAF
+814 
-819 KEGFSTFDAF
+819 
-829 QDGWSSDAFEAGAAW
+829 
-844 GDGIADKFS
+844 GDGISEAIG

-864 EIPPAEDYGDQ
+864 EIPSAEDYGDQ
-875 YGLKDPEKNSGL
+875 YGLKDPEENSGL
-887 SDNVADIAEN
+887 TDNVADIAEN
-897 TGNINGSL
+897 TGNINDSL

-938 HNNINSKLDL
+938 HNNINSNLDL

>member
-1 MVMMAM
+1 MVMMAT

-60 DKNVVALNE
+60 DKNIVALNE

-82 NALQVRAPQIDL
+82 NALQVRTPQIDL

-99 VINGDVISVPQRSVA
+99 VINGDVIPAPQRSVA
-114 PIPQEIRPDVAPN
+114 SIPQEIRPDVAPN

-204 ITDRINKIRERIQL
+204 MTDRINKIRERIQL

-237 MRIQLSQA
+237 MRTQLSQA

-252 STAVNDMDMGAANEA
+252 STAVNDMDIGAANEA

-286 DKQGRFNDKVGQGI
+286 DKQGRFNDKIGKGI

-311 KAAES
+311 KVAES
-316 LLSMSNVKKVAEWVG
+316 LLNMSNVKKVAEWVG

-342 TEMRLMGALANN
+342 TEMRLMGTLANN

-392 IYTDDAMIAGAAEL
+392 IYTDDAMIAGAAGL
-406 SADFSD
+406 SANFSD

-483 IAAIGEEYLS
+483 IATIGEEYLS

-529 MTNAWGSMQEEVGG
+529 MTNAWGSMKEEVGG

-603 PIIYGIVAALAVYGA
+603 PVVYGAAAALAVFCA

-623 KGIEIASA
+623 KVIG
-631 VASGIVTV
+631 
-639 GKGLLAAATMLLTG
+639 LAAAAVQGIMAL
-653 ATWAQAAAQVGLNGA
+653 AQIGLNGA
-668 MAACPIVWII
+668 IAACPIVWII
-678 ALIIALIAIIFAV
+678 ILIIALIAIV
-691 CSAIAKLTG
+691 IALATRVAEFTG
-700 IADSGFGV
+700 LADSGIGYIVGRLSVAATLVQNIFATVFNV
-708 ICGSLNVANEFF
+708 IIDIFAMVLNCVAAFANFF
-720 KNLFMTIGNVLLG
+720 GNVFRDPIGSVARLFFDLVDGALSALQTLAGAIDTLFGSDMAGTVQGWRDGLG
-733 IGNAINA
+733 
-740 LASNLMTAFRNAICS
+740 
-755 VQSWFYNLLS
+755 SWVDDTFGEEEEIMAKVSAEDWHIEHSSYID
-765 TALTVVEK
+765 AWEK
-773 ICEALNK
+773 G
-780 LPFVEFDY
+780 VEF
-788 SGIGDAADYYAQKAA
+788 
-803 EAEEKKGEYKD
+803 
-814 VAEAF
+814 
-819 KEGFSTFDAF
+819 
-829 QDGWSSDAFEAGAAW
+829 
-844 GDGIADKFS
+844 GDGISEAIG

-864 EIPPAEDYGDQ
+864 EIPSAEDYGDQ
-875 YGLKDPEKNSGL
+875 YGLKDPEENSGL

-897 TGNINGSL
+897 TGNINDSL

-938 HNNINSKLDL
+938 HNNINSNLDL

>member
-1 MVMMAM
+1 MVMMAT

-60 DKNVVALNE
+60 DKDIVALNE

-82 NALQVRAPQIDL
+82 NALQVRTPQIDL

-99 VINGDVISVPQRSVA
+99 VINGDVIPAPQRSVS

-204 ITDRINKIRERIQL
+204 MTDRINKIRERIQL

-237 MRIQLSQA
+237 MRTQLSQA

-252 STAVNDMDMGAANEA
+252 STAVNDMDIGAANEA

-286 DKQGRFNDKVGQGI
+286 DKQGRFNDKIGKGI

-311 KAAES
+311 KVAES
-316 LLSMSNVKKVAEWVG
+316 LLNMSNVKKVAEWVG

-342 TEMRLMGALANN
+342 TEMRLMGTLANN

-392 IYTDDAMIAGAAEL
+392 IYTDDAMIAGAAGL
-406 SADFSD
+406 SANFSD

-483 IAAIGEEYLS
+483 IATIGEEYLS

-529 MTNAWGSMQEEVGG
+529 MTNAWGSMKEEVGG

-603 PIIYGIVAALAVYGA
+603 PVVYGAAAALAVFCA

-623 KGIEIASA
+623 KVIG
-631 VASGIVTV
+631 
-639 GKGLLAAATMLLTG
+639 LAAAAVQGIMAL
-653 ATWAQAAAQVGLNGA
+653 AQIGLNGA
-668 MAACPIVWII
+668 IAACPIVWII
-678 ALIIALIAIIFAV
+678 ILIIALIAIV
-691 CSAIAKLTG
+691 IALATRVAEFTG
-700 IADSGFGV
+700 LADSGIGYIVGRLSVAATLVQNIFATVFNV
-708 ICGSLNVANEFF
+708 IIDIFAMVLNCVAAFANFF
-720 KNLFMTIGNVLLG
+720 GNVFRDPIGSVARLFFDLVDGALSALQTLAGAIDTLFGSDMAGTVQGWRDGLG
-733 IGNAINA
+733 
-740 LASNLMTAFRNAICS
+740 
-755 VQSWFYNLLS
+755 SWVDDTFGEEEEIMAKVSAEDWHIEHSSYID
-765 TALTVVEK
+765 AWEK
-773 ICEALNK
+773 G
-780 LPFVEFDY
+780 VEF
-788 SGIGDAADYYAQKAA
+788 
-803 EAEEKKGEYKD
+803 
-814 VAEAF
+814 
-819 KEGFSTFDAF
+819 
-829 QDGWSSDAFEAGAAW
+829 
-844 GDGIADKFS
+844 GDGISEAIG

-864 EIPPAEDYGDQ
+864 EIPSAEDYGDQ
-875 YGLKDPEKNSGL
+875 YGLKDPEENSGL

-897 TGNINGSL
+897 TGNINDSL

>member
-1 MVMMAM
+1 MVMMAT

-60 DKNVVALNE
+60 DKNIVALNE

-82 NALQVRAPQIDL
+82 NALQVRTPQIDL

-99 VINGDVISVPQRSVA
+99 VINEDVIPAPQRSVA

-204 ITDRINKIRERIQL
+204 MTDRINKIRERIQL

-237 MRIQLSQA
+237 MRTQLSQA

-252 STAVNDMDMGAANEA
+252 STAVNDMDIGAANEA

-286 DKQGRFNDKVGQGI
+286 DKQGRFNDKIGKGI

-311 KAAES
+311 KVAES
-316 LLSMSNVKKVAEWVG
+316 LLNMSNVKKVAEWVG

-342 TEMRLMGALANN
+342 TEMRLMGTLANN

-392 IYTDDAMIAGAAEL
+392 IYTDDAMIAGAAGL
-406 SADFSD
+406 SANFSD

-483 IAAIGEEYLS
+483 IATIGEEYLS

-529 MTNAWGSMQEEVGG
+529 MTNAWGSMKEEVGG

-623 KGIEIASA
+623 EGIEIASA

-678 ALIIALIAIIFAV
+678 ALIIALIAIV
-691 CSAIAKLTG
+691 IALANWIAEFTG
-700 IADSGFGV
+700 LADSGIGFIV
-708 ICGSLNVANEFF
+708 GSLSAAATLVQNIFATVFNVIIDIFAMVLNCVAAFANFF
-720 KNLFMTIGNVLLG
+720 GNVFRDPIGSVARLFFDFVDGALSALQTLAGAIDTLFGFDMAGTVQGWRDGLG
-733 IGNAINA
+733 
-740 LASNLMTAFRNAICS
+740 
-755 VQSWFYNLLS
+755 SWVDDTFGEEEEIMAKVSAEDWHIEHSSYID
-765 TALTVVEK
+765 AWEK
-773 ICEALNK
+773 G
-780 LPFVEFDY
+780 VEF
-788 SGIGDAADYYAQKAA
+788 
-803 EAEEKKGEYKD
+803 
-814 VAEAF
+814 
-819 KEGFSTFDAF
+819 
-829 QDGWSSDAFEAGAAW
+829 
-844 GDGIADKFS
+844 GDGISEAIG

-864 EIPPAEDYGDQ
+864 EIPSAEDYGDQ
-875 YGLKDPEKNSGL
+875 YGLKDPEENSGL

-897 TGNINGSL
+897 TGNINDSL

-938 HNNINSKLDL
+938 HNNINSNLDL

>member
-1 MVMMAM
+1 MVMMAT

-17 GGASDILDD
+17 GGASEILDD

-60 DKNVVALNE
+60 DKNIVALNE

-82 NALQVRAPQIDL
+82 NALQVRTPQIDL

-99 VINGDVISVPQRSVA
+99 VINGDVIPAPQRSVS

-138 VAPSVEWKTE
+138 AAPSVEWKTE

-204 ITDRINKIRERIQL
+204 MTDRINKIRERIQL

-237 MRIQLSQA
+237 MRTQLSQA

-252 STAVNDMDMGAANEA
+252 STAVNDMDIGAANEA

-286 DKQGRFNDKVGQGI
+286 DKQGRFNDKIGKGI

-311 KAAES
+311 KVAES
-316 LLSMSNVKKVAEWVG
+316 LLNMSNVKKVAEWVG

-342 TEMRLMGALANN
+342 TEMRLMGTLANN

-392 IYTDDAMIAGAAEL
+392 IYTDDAMIAGAAGL
-406 SADFSD
+406 SANFSD

-483 IAAIGEEYLS
+483 IATIGEEYLS

-529 MTNAWGSMQEEVGG
+529 MTNAWGSMKEEVGG

-603 PIIYGIVAALAVYGA
+603 PVVYGAAAALAVFCA

-623 KGIEIASA
+623 KVIG
-631 VASGIVTV
+631 
-639 GKGLLAAATMLLTG
+639 LAAAAVQGIMAL
-653 ATWAQAAAQVGLNGA
+653 AQIGLNGA
-668 MAACPIVWII
+668 IAACPIVWII
-678 ALIIALIAIIFAV
+678 ILIIALIAIV
-691 CSAIAKLTG
+691 IALATRVAEFTG
-700 IADSGFGV
+700 LADSGIGYIVGRLSVAATLVQNIFATVFNV
-708 ICGSLNVANEFF
+708 IIDIFAMVLNCVAAFANFF
-720 KNLFMTIGNVLLG
+720 GNVFRDPIGSVARLFFDLVDGALSALQTLAGAIDTLFGSDMAGTVQGWRDGLG
-733 IGNAINA
+733 
-740 LASNLMTAFRNAICS
+740 
-755 VQSWFYNLLS
+755 SWVDDTFGEEEEIMAKVSAEDWHIEHSSYID
-765 TALTVVEK
+765 AWEK
-773 ICEALNK
+773 G
-780 LPFVEFDY
+780 VEF
-788 SGIGDAADYYAQKAA
+788 
-803 EAEEKKGEYKD
+803 
-814 VAEAF
+814 
-819 KEGFSTFDAF
+819 
-829 QDGWSSDAFEAGAAW
+829 
-844 GDGIADKFS
+844 GDGISEAIG

-864 EIPPAEDYGDQ
+864 EIPSAEDYGDQ
-875 YGLKDPEKNSGL
+875 YGLKDPEENSGL

-897 TGNINGSL
+897 TGNINDSL

>member
-1 MVMMAM
+1 MVMMAT

-60 DKNVVALNE
+60 DKNIVALNE

-82 NALQVRAPQIDL
+82 NALQVRTPQIDL

-99 VINGDVISVPQRSVA
+99 VINEDVIPAPQRSVA

-204 ITDRINKIRERIQL
+204 MTDRINKIRERIQL

-237 MRIQLSQA
+237 MRTQLSQA

-252 STAVNDMDMGAANEA
+252 STAVNDMDIGAANEA

-286 DKQGRFNDKVGQGI
+286 DKQGRLNDKIGKGI

-311 KAAES
+311 KVAES
-316 LLSMSNVKKVAEWVG
+316 LLNMSNVKKVAEWVG

-342 TEMRLMGALANN
+342 TEMRLMGTLANN

-392 IYTDDAMIAGAAEL
+392 IYTDDAMIAGAAGL
-406 SADFSD
+406 SANFSD

-483 IAAIGEEYLS
+483 IATIGEEYLS

-529 MTNAWGSMQEEVGG
+529 MTNAWGSMKEEVGG

-603 PIIYGIVAALAVYGA
+603 PVVYGAAAALARFCA

-623 KGIEIASA
+623 KVIG
-631 VASGIVTV
+631 
-639 GKGLLAAATMLLTG
+639 LAAAAVQGIMAL
-653 ATWAQAAAQVGLNGA
+653 AQIGLNGA
-668 MAACPIVWII
+668 IAACPIVWII
-678 ALIIALIAIIFAV
+678 ILIIALIAIV
-691 CSAIAKLTG
+691 IALATRVAEFTG
-700 IADSGFGV
+700 LADSGIGYIVGRLSVAATLVQNIFATVFNV
-708 ICGSLNVANEFF
+708 IIDIFAMVLNCVAAFANFF
-720 KNLFMTIGNVLLG
+720 GNVFRDPIGSVARLFFDLVDGALSALQTLAGAIDTLFGSDMAGTVQGWRDGLG
-733 IGNAINA
+733 
-740 LASNLMTAFRNAICS
+740 
-755 VQSWFYNLLS
+755 SWVDDTFGEEEEIMAKVSAEDWHIEHSSYID
-765 TALTVVEK
+765 AWEK
-773 ICEALNK
+773 G
-780 LPFVEFDY
+780 VEF
-788 SGIGDAADYYAQKAA
+788 
-803 EAEEKKGEYKD
+803 
-814 VAEAF
+814 
-819 KEGFSTFDAF
+819 
-829 QDGWSSDAFEAGAAW
+829 
-844 GDGIADKFS
+844 GDGISEAIG

-864 EIPPAEDYGDQ
+864 EIPSAEDYGDQ
-875 YGLKDPEKNSGL
+875 YGLKDPEENSGL

-897 TGNINGSL
+897 TGNINDSL

-938 HNNINSKLDL
+938 HNNINSNLDL

>member
-1 MVMMAM
+1 MVMMAT

-17 GGASDILDD
+17 GGASEILDD

-60 DKNVVALNE
+60 DKNIVALNE

-82 NALQVRAPQIDL
+82 NALQVRTPQIDL

-99 VINGDVISVPQRSVA
+99 VINGDVIPAPQRSVS

-204 ITDRINKIRERIQL
+204 MTDRINKIRERIQL

-237 MRIQLSQA
+237 MRTQLSQA

-252 STAVNDMDMGAANEA
+252 STAVNDMDIGAANEA

-286 DKQGRFNDKVGQGI
+286 DKQGRFNDKIGKGI

-311 KAAES
+311 KVAES
-316 LLSMSNVKKVAEWVG
+316 LLNMSNVKKVAEWVG

-342 TEMRLMGALANN
+342 TEMRLMGTLANN

-392 IYTDDAMIAGAAEL
+392 IYTDDAMIAGAAGL
-406 SADFSD
+406 SANFSD

-483 IAAIGEEYLS
+483 IATIGEEYLS

-529 MTNAWGSMQEEVGG
+529 MTNAWGSMKEEVGG

-603 PIIYGIVAALAVYGA
+603 PVVYGAAAALAVFCA

-623 KGIEIASA
+623 KVIG
-631 VASGIVTV
+631 
-639 GKGLLAAATMLLTG
+639 LAAAAVQGIMAL
-653 ATWAQAAAQVGLNGA
+653 AQIGLNGA
-668 MAACPIVWII
+668 IAACPIVWII
-678 ALIIALIAIIFAV
+678 ILIIALIAIV
-691 CSAIAKLTG
+691 IALATRVAEFTG
-700 IADSGFGV
+700 LADSGIGYIVGRLSVAATLVQNIFATVFNV
-708 ICGSLNVANEFF
+708 IIDIFAMVLNCVAAFANFF
-720 KNLFMTIGNVLLG
+720 GNVFRDPIGSVARLFFDLVDGALSALQTLAGAIDTLFGSDMAGTVQGWRDGLG
-733 IGNAINA
+733 
-740 LASNLMTAFRNAICS
+740 
-755 VQSWFYNLLS
+755 SWVDDTFGEEEEIMAKVSAEDWHIEHSSYID
-765 TALTVVEK
+765 AWEK
-773 ICEALNK
+773 G
-780 LPFVEFDY
+780 VEF
-788 SGIGDAADYYAQKAA
+788 
-803 EAEEKKGEYKD
+803 
-814 VAEAF
+814 
-819 KEGFSTFDAF
+819 
-829 QDGWSSDAFEAGAAW
+829 
-844 GDGIADKFS
+844 GDGISEAIG

-864 EIPPAEDYGDQ
+864 EIPSAEDYGDQ
-875 YGLKDPEKNSGL
+875 YGLKDPEENSGL

-897 TGNINGSL
+897 TGNINDSL

-938 HNNINSKLDL
+938 HNNINSNLDL

>member
-1 MVMMAM
+1 MVMMET

-60 DKNVVALNE
+60 DKNIVALNE

-82 NALQVRAPQIDL
+82 NALQVRTPQIDL

-99 VINGDVISVPQRSVA
+99 VINEDVIPAPQRSVA

-204 ITDRINKIRERIQL
+204 MTDRINKIRERIQL

-237 MRIQLSQA
+237 MRTQLSQA

-252 STAVNDMDMGAANEA
+252 STAVNDMDIGAANEA

-286 DKQGRFNDKVGQGI
+286 DKQGRFNDKIGKGI

-311 KAAES
+311 KVAES
-316 LLSMSNVKKVAEWVG
+316 LLNMSNVKKVAEWVG

-342 TEMRLMGALANN
+342 TEMRLMGTLANN

-483 IAAIGEEYLS
+483 IATIGEEYLS

-529 MTNAWGSMQEEVGG
+529 MTNAWGSMKEEVGG

-603 PIIYGIVAALAVYGA
+603 PVVYGAAAALAVFCA

-623 KGIEIASA
+623 KVIG
-631 VASGIVTV
+631 
-639 GKGLLAAATMLLTG
+639 LAAAAVQGIMAL
-653 ATWAQAAAQVGLNGA
+653 AQIGLNGA
-668 MAACPIVWII
+668 IAACPIVWII
-678 ALIIALIAIIFAV
+678 ILIIALIAIV
-691 CSAIAKLTG
+691 IALATRVAEFTG
-700 IADSGFGV
+700 LADSGIGYIVGRLSVAATLVQNIFATVFNV
-708 ICGSLNVANEFF
+708 IIDIFAMVLNCVAAFANFF
-720 KNLFMTIGNVLLG
+720 GNVFRDPIGSVARLFFDLVDGALSALQTLAGAIDTLFGSDMAGTVQGWRDGLG
-733 IGNAINA
+733 
-740 LASNLMTAFRNAICS
+740 
-755 VQSWFYNLLS
+755 SWVDDTFGEEEEIMAKVSAEDWHIEHSSYID
-765 TALTVVEK
+765 AWEK
-773 ICEALNK
+773 G
-780 LPFVEFDY
+780 VEF
-788 SGIGDAADYYAQKAA
+788 
-803 EAEEKKGEYKD
+803 
-814 VAEAF
+814 
-819 KEGFSTFDAF
+819 
-829 QDGWSSDAFEAGAAW
+829 
-844 GDGIADKFS
+844 GDGISEAIG

-864 EIPPAEDYGDQ
+864 EIPSAEDYGDQ
-875 YGLKDPEKNSGL
+875 YGLKDPEENSGL

-897 TGNINGSL
+897 TGNINDSL

-938 HNNINSKLDL
+938 HNNINSNLDL

>member
-60 DKNVVALNE
+60 DKNVVALSE

-82 NALQVRAPQIDL
+82 IALQVRTPQIDL

-99 VINGDVISVPQRSVA
+99 VINGDVIPAPQRSVA

-185 AQEASSSMV
+185 AQEASSGMV

-204 ITDRINKIRERIQL
+204 MTDRINKIRERIQL

-237 MRIQLSQA
+237 MRTQLSQA
-245 VKTQNQL
+245 VETQNQL
-252 STAVNDMDMGAANEA
+252 STAVNNMDIGAANEA
-267 YLSLSQTV
+267 YLSLSQKV

-286 DKQGRFNDKVGQGI
+286 DEQGRFNDKIGKGI
-300 NAAEGLQKAFS
+300 NAVEGLQKAFS

-331 DCMKAFDAQRH
+331 DCMEAFDAQRH

-392 IYTDDAMIAGAAEL
+392 IYTDDAMIAGAAGL
-406 SADFSD
+406 SANFSD

-483 IAAIGEEYLS
+483 IATIGEEYLS

-521 TPEGQIMQ
+521 TPEGQITQ
-529 MTNAWGSMQEEVGG
+529 MTNAWGAMKEEVGG

-563 QTVLNAIVT
+563 QTVLNGIVT

-603 PIIYGIVAALAVYGA
+603 PIVYGVAAALAVFCA

-623 KGIEIASA
+623 KVIG
-631 VASGIVTV
+631 
-639 GKGLLAAATMLLTG
+639 LAAAAAEGIMTL
-653 ATWAQAAAQVGLNGA
+653 AQIGLNGA

-678 ALIIALIAIIFAV
+678 ILIIALIAIIFAV

-700 IADSGFGV
+700 IAGSGFGV
-708 ICGSLNVANEFF
+708 ICGGINVANEFF

-740 LASNLMTAFRNAICS
+740 IACNMVTAFRNAICS

-788 SGIGDAADYYAQKAA
+788 SGIGYAADYYAQKAA
-803 EAEEKKGEYKD
+803 EAEGKKGEYKD

-829 QDGWSSDAFEAGAAW
+829 QDGWASDAFEAGAAW

-853 NFSLADFFGAE
+853 NFSLADLFGAE
-864 EIPPAEDYGDQ
+864 DIPPAEEYGDQ
-875 YGLKDPEKNSGL
+875 YGLRDPEEDSGL
-887 SDNVADIAEN
+887 SDNVANIAEN
-897 TGNINGSL
+897 TGNINDSL

-938 HNNINSKLDL
+938 HNNINSSMDL

>member
-1 MVMMAM
+1 MVMMAT

-60 DKNVVALNE
+60 DKNIVALNE

-82 NALQVRAPQIDL
+82 NALQVRTPQIDL

-99 VINGDVISVPQRSVA
+99 VINGDVIPAPQRSVS

-204 ITDRINKIRERIQL
+204 MTDRINKIRERIQL

-237 MRIQLSQA
+237 MRTQLSQA

-252 STAVNDMDMGAANEA
+252 STAVNDMDIGAANEA

-286 DKQGRFNDKVGQGI
+286 DKQGRFNDKIGKGI

-311 KAAES
+311 KVAES
-316 LLSMSNVKKVAEWVG
+316 LLNMSNVKKVAEWVG

-342 TEMRLMGALANN
+342 TEMRLMGTLANN

-392 IYTDDAMIAGAAEL
+392 IYTDDAMIAGAAGL
-406 SADFSD
+406 SANFSD

-483 IAAIGEEYLS
+483 IATIGEEYLS

-529 MTNAWGSMQEEVGG
+529 MTNAWGSMKEEVGG

-603 PIIYGIVAALAVYGA
+603 PVVYGAAAALAVFCA

-623 KGIEIASA
+623 KVIG
-631 VASGIVTV
+631 
-639 GKGLLAAATMLLTG
+639 LAAAAVQGIMAL
-653 ATWAQAAAQVGLNGA
+653 AQIGLNGA
-668 MAACPIVWII
+668 IAACPIVWII
-678 ALIIALIAIIFAV
+678 ILIIALIAIV
-691 CSAIAKLTG
+691 IALATRVAEFTG
-700 IADSGFGV
+700 LADSGIGYIVGRLSVAATLVQNIFATVFNV
-708 ICGSLNVANEFF
+708 IIDIFAMVLNCVAAFANFF
-720 KNLFMTIGNVLLG
+720 GNVFRDPIGSVARLFFDLVDGALSALQTLAGAIDTLFGSDMAGTVQGWRDGLG
-733 IGNAINA
+733 
-740 LASNLMTAFRNAICS
+740 
-755 VQSWFYNLLS
+755 SWVDDTFGEEEEIMAKVSAEDWHIEHSSYID
-765 TALTVVEK
+765 AWEK
-773 ICEALNK
+773 G
-780 LPFVEFDY
+780 VEF
-788 SGIGDAADYYAQKAA
+788 
-803 EAEEKKGEYKD
+803 
-814 VAEAF
+814 
-819 KEGFSTFDAF
+819 
-829 QDGWSSDAFEAGAAW
+829 
-844 GDGIADKFS
+844 GDGISEAIG

-864 EIPPAEDYGDQ
+864 EIPSAEDYGDQ
-875 YGLKDPEKNSGL
+875 YGLKDPEENSGL

-897 TGNINGSL
+897 TGNINDSL

>member
-1 MVMMAM
+1 MVMMAT

-60 DKNVVALNE
+60 DKNIVALNE

-82 NALQVRAPQIDL
+82 NALQVRTPQIDL

-99 VINGDVISVPQRSVA
+99 VINEDVIPAPQRSVA

-204 ITDRINKIRERIQL
+204 MTDRINKIRERIQL

-237 MRIQLSQA
+237 MRTQLSQA

-252 STAVNDMDMGAANEA
+252 STAVNDMDIGAANEA

-286 DKQGRFNDKVGQGI
+286 DKQGRFNDKIGKGI

-311 KAAES
+311 KVAES
-316 LLSMSNVKKVAEWVG
+316 LLNMSNVKKVAEWVG

-342 TEMRLMGALANN
+342 TEMRLMGTLANN

-483 IAAIGEEYLS
+483 IATIGEEYLS

-529 MTNAWGSMQEEVGG
+529 MTNAWGSMKEEVGG

-603 PIIYGIVAALAVYGA
+603 PVVYGAAAALAVFCA

-623 KGIEIASA
+623 KVIG
-631 VASGIVTV
+631 
-639 GKGLLAAATMLLTG
+639 LAAAAVQGIMAL
-653 ATWAQAAAQVGLNGA
+653 AQIGLNGA
-668 MAACPIVWII
+668 IAACPIVWII
-678 ALIIALIAIIFAV
+678 ILIIALIAIV
-691 CSAIAKLTG
+691 IALATRVAEFTG
-700 IADSGFGV
+700 LADSGIGYIVGRLSVAATLVQNIFATVFNV
-708 ICGSLNVANEFF
+708 IIDIFAMVLNCVAAFANFF
-720 KNLFMTIGNVLLG
+720 GNVFRDPIGSVARLFFDLVDGALSALQTLAGAIDTLFGSDMAGTVQGWRDGLG
-733 IGNAINA
+733 
-740 LASNLMTAFRNAICS
+740 
-755 VQSWFYNLLS
+755 SWVDDTFGEEEEIMAKVSAEDWHIEHSSYID
-765 TALTVVEK
+765 AWEK
-773 ICEALNK
+773 G
-780 LPFVEFDY
+780 VEF
-788 SGIGDAADYYAQKAA
+788 
-803 EAEEKKGEYKD
+803 
-814 VAEAF
+814 
-819 KEGFSTFDAF
+819 
-829 QDGWSSDAFEAGAAW
+829 
-844 GDGIADKFS
+844 GDGISEAIG

-864 EIPPAEDYGDQ
+864 EIPSAEDYGDQ
-875 YGLKDPEKNSGL
+875 YGLKDPEENSGL
-887 SDNVADIAEN
+887 TDNVADIAEN
-897 TGNINGSL
+897 TGNINDSL

-938 HNNINSKLDL
+938 HNNINSNLDL

>member
-1 MVMMAM
+1 MVMMAT

-17 GGASDILDD
+17 GGASEILDD

-60 DKNVVALNE
+60 DKNIVALNE

-82 NALQVRAPQIDL
+82 NALQVRTPQIDL

-99 VINGDVISVPQRSVA
+99 VINGDVIPAPQRSVS

-138 VAPSVEWKTE
+138 AAPSVEWKTE

-204 ITDRINKIRERIQL
+204 MTDRINKIRERIQL

-237 MRIQLSQA
+237 MRTQLSQA

-252 STAVNDMDMGAANEA
+252 STAVNDMDIGAANEA

-286 DKQGRFNDKVGQGI
+286 DKQGRFNDKIGKGI

-311 KAAES
+311 KVAES
-316 LLSMSNVKKVAEWVG
+316 LLNMSNVKKVAEWVG

-342 TEMRLMGALANN
+342 TEMRLMGTLANN

-392 IYTDDAMIAGAAEL
+392 IYTDDAMIAGAAGL
-406 SADFSD
+406 SANFSD

-483 IAAIGEEYLS
+483 IATIGEEYLS

-529 MTNAWGSMQEEVGG
+529 MTNAWGSMKEEVGG

-603 PIIYGIVAALAVYGA
+603 PVVYGAAAALAVFCA

-623 KGIEIASA
+623 KVIG
-631 VASGIVTV
+631 
-639 GKGLLAAATMLLTG
+639 LAAAAVQGIMAL
-653 ATWAQAAAQVGLNGA
+653 AQIGLNGA
-668 MAACPIVWII
+668 IAACPIVWII
-678 ALIIALIAIIFAV
+678 ILIIALIAIV
-691 CSAIAKLTG
+691 IALATRVAEFTG
-700 IADSGFGV
+700 LADSGIGYIVGRLSVAATLVQNIFATVFNV
-708 ICGSLNVANEFF
+708 IIDIFAMVLNCVAAFANFF
-720 KNLFMTIGNVLLG
+720 GNVFRDPIGSVARLFFDLVDGALSALQTLAGAIDTLFGSDMAGTVQGWRDGLG
-733 IGNAINA
+733 
-740 LASNLMTAFRNAICS
+740 
-755 VQSWFYNLLS
+755 SWVDDTFGEEEEIMAKVSAEDWHIEHSSYID
-765 TALTVVEK
+765 AWEK
-773 ICEALNK
+773 G
-780 LPFVEFDY
+780 VEF
-788 SGIGDAADYYAQKAA
+788 
-803 EAEEKKGEYKD
+803 
-814 VAEAF
+814 
-819 KEGFSTFDAF
+819 
-829 QDGWSSDAFEAGAAW
+829 
-844 GDGIADKFS
+844 GDGISEAIG

-864 EIPPAEDYGDQ
+864 EIPSAEDYGDQ
-875 YGLKDPEKNSGL
+875 YGLKDSEENSGL

-897 TGNINGSL
+897 TGNINDSL

-938 HNNINSKLDL
+938 HNNINSNLDL

>member
-1 MVMMAM
+1 MVMMAT

-17 GGASDILDD
+17 GGASEILDD

-60 DKNVVALNE
+60 DKNIVALNE

-82 NALQVRAPQIDL
+82 NALQVRTPQIDL

-99 VINGDVISVPQRSVA
+99 VINGDVIPAPQRSVS

-138 VAPSVEWKTE
+138 AAPSVEWKTE

-204 ITDRINKIRERIQL
+204 MTDRINKIRERIQL

-237 MRIQLSQA
+237 MRTQLSQA

-252 STAVNDMDMGAANEA
+252 STAVNDMDIGAANEA

-286 DKQGRFNDKVGQGI
+286 DKQGRFNDKIGKGI

-311 KAAES
+311 KVAES
-316 LLSMSNVKKVAEWVG
+316 LLNMSNVKKVAEWVG

-342 TEMRLMGALANN
+342 TEMRLMGTLANN

-392 IYTDDAMIAGAAEL
+392 IYTDDAMIAGAAGL
-406 SADFSD
+406 SANFSD

-483 IAAIGEEYLS
+483 IATIGEEYLS

-529 MTNAWGSMQEEVGG
+529 MTNAWGSMKEEVGG

-603 PIIYGIVAALAVYGA
+603 PVVYGAAAALAVFCA

-623 KGIEIASA
+623 KVIG
-631 VASGIVTV
+631 
-639 GKGLLAAATMLLTG
+639 LAAAAVQGIMAL
-653 ATWAQAAAQVGLNGA
+653 AQIGLNGA
-668 MAACPIVWII
+668 IAACPIVWII
-678 ALIIALIAIIFAV
+678 ILIIALIAIV
-691 CSAIAKLTG
+691 IALATRVAEFTG
-700 IADSGFGV
+700 LADSGIGYIAGRQSVAATLVQNIFATVFNV
-708 ICGSLNVANEFF
+708 IIDIFAMVLNCVAAFANFF
-720 KNLFMTIGNVLLG
+720 GNVFRDPIGSVARLFFDLVDGALSALQTLAGAIDTLFGSDMAGTVQGWRDGLG
-733 IGNAINA
+733 
-740 LASNLMTAFRNAICS
+740 
-755 VQSWFYNLLS
+755 SWVDDTFGEEEEIMAKVSAEDWHIEHSSYID
-765 TALTVVEK
+765 AWEK
-773 ICEALNK
+773 G
-780 LPFVEFDY
+780 VEF
-788 SGIGDAADYYAQKAA
+788 
-803 EAEEKKGEYKD
+803 
-814 VAEAF
+814 
-819 KEGFSTFDAF
+819 
-829 QDGWSSDAFEAGAAW
+829 
-844 GDGIADKFS
+844 GDGISEAIG

-864 EIPPAEDYGDQ
+864 EIPSAEDYGDQ
-875 YGLKDPEKNSGL
+875 YGLKDPEENSGL

-897 TGNINGSL
+897 TGNINDSL

-938 HNNINSKLDL
+938 HNNINSNLDL

>member
-1 MVMMAM
+1 MVMMAT

-60 DKNVVALNE
+60 DKNIVALNE

-82 NALQVRAPQIDL
+82 NALQVRTPQIDL

-99 VINGDVISVPQRSVA
+99 VINEDVIPAPQRSVA

-204 ITDRINKIRERIQL
+204 MTDRINKIRERIQL
-218 MESNPINVGSDK
+218 MESNPISVGSDK

-237 MRIQLSQA
+237 MRTQLSQA

-252 STAVNDMDMGAANEA
+252 STAVNDMDIGAANEA

-286 DKQGRFNDKVGQGI
+286 DKQGRLNDKIGKGI

-311 KAAES
+311 KVAES
-316 LLSMSNVKKVAEWVG
+316 LLNMSNVKKVAEWVG

-342 TEMRLMGALANN
+342 TEMRLMGTLANN

-392 IYTDDAMIAGAAEL
+392 IYTDDAMIAGAAGL
-406 SADFSD
+406 SANFSD

-483 IAAIGEEYLS
+483 IATIGEEYLS

-529 MTNAWGSMQEEVGG
+529 MTNAWGSMKEEVGG

-603 PIIYGIVAALAVYGA
+603 PVVYGAAAALAVFCA

-623 KGIEIASA
+623 KVIG
-631 VASGIVTV
+631 
-639 GKGLLAAATMLLTG
+639 LAAAAVQGIMAL
-653 ATWAQAAAQVGLNGA
+653 AQIGLNGA
-668 MAACPIVWII
+668 IAACPIVWII
-678 ALIIALIAIIFAV
+678 ILIIALIAIV
-691 CSAIAKLTG
+691 IALATRVAEFTG
-700 IADSGFGV
+700 LADSGIGYIVGRLSVAATLVQNIFATVFNV
-708 ICGSLNVANEFF
+708 IIDIFAMVLNCVAAFANFF
-720 KNLFMTIGNVLLG
+720 GNVFRDPIGSVARLFFDLVDGALSALQTLAGAIDTLFGSDMAGTVQGWRDGLG
-733 IGNAINA
+733 
-740 LASNLMTAFRNAICS
+740 
-755 VQSWFYNLLS
+755 SWVDDTFGEEEEIMAKVSAEDWHIEHSSYID
-765 TALTVVEK
+765 AWERG
-773 ICEALNK
+773 
-780 LPFVEFDY
+780 VEF
-788 SGIGDAADYYAQKAA
+788 
-803 EAEEKKGEYKD
+803 
-814 VAEAF
+814 
-819 KEGFSTFDAF
+819 
-829 QDGWSSDAFEAGAAW
+829 
-844 GDGIADKFS
+844 GDGISEAIG

-864 EIPPAEDYGDQ
+864 EIPSAEDYGDQ
-875 YGLKDPEKNSGL
+875 YGLKDPEENSGL

-897 TGNINGSL
+897 TGNINDSL

-938 HNNINSKLDL
+938 HNNINSNLDL

>member
-1 MVMMAM
+1 MVMMAT

-60 DKNVVALNE
+60 DKNIVALNE

-82 NALQVRAPQIDL
+82 NALQVRTPQIDL

-99 VINGDVISVPQRSVA
+99 VINEDVIPAPQRSVA

-204 ITDRINKIRERIQL
+204 MTDRINKIRERIQL

-237 MRIQLSQA
+237 MRTQLSQA

-252 STAVNDMDMGAANEA
+252 STAVNDMDIGAANEA

-286 DKQGRFNDKVGQGI
+286 DKQGRFNDKIGKGI

-311 KAAES
+311 KVAES
-316 LLSMSNVKKVAEWVG
+316 LLNMSNVKKVAEWVG

-342 TEMRLMGALANN
+342 TEMRLMGTLANN

-483 IAAIGEEYLS
+483 IATIGEEYLS

-529 MTNAWGSMQEEVGG
+529 MTNAWGSMKEEVGG

-603 PIIYGIVAALAVYGA
+603 PVVYGAAAALAVFCA

-623 KGIEIASA
+623 KVIG
-631 VASGIVTV
+631 
-639 GKGLLAAATMLLTG
+639 LAAAAVQGIMAL
-653 ATWAQAAAQVGLNGA
+653 AQIGLNGA
-668 MAACPIVWII
+668 IAACPIVWII
-678 ALIIALIAIIFAV
+678 ILIIALIAIV
-691 CSAIAKLTG
+691 IALATRVAEFTG
-700 IADSGFGV
+700 LADSGIGYIVGRLSVAATLVQNIFATVFNV
-708 ICGSLNVANEFF
+708 IIDIFAMVLNCVAAFANFF
-720 KNLFMTIGNVLLG
+720 GNVFRDPIGSVARLFFDLVDGALSALQTLAGAIDTLFGSDMAGTVQGWRDGLG
-733 IGNAINA
+733 
-740 LASNLMTAFRNAICS
+740 
-755 VQSWFYNLLS
+755 SWVDDTFGEEEEIMAKVSAEDWHIEHSSYID
-765 TALTVVEK
+765 AWEK
-773 ICEALNK
+773 G
-780 LPFVEFDY
+780 VEF
-788 SGIGDAADYYAQKAA
+788 
-803 EAEEKKGEYKD
+803 
-814 VAEAF
+814 
-819 KEGFSTFDAF
+819 
-829 QDGWSSDAFEAGAAW
+829 
-844 GDGIADKFS
+844 GDGISEAIG

-864 EIPPAEDYGDQ
+864 EIPSAEDYGDQ
-875 YGLKDPEKNSGL
+875 YGLKDPEENSGL

-897 TGNINGSL
+897 TGNINDSL

-938 HNNINSKLDL
+938 HNNINSNLDL